1 MVAIKLP
8 DGSSMNM
15 ESGVNGFDIANK
27 ISPNLAKAAL
37 AITVNGKTQDLSTP
51 ITTDATVTIIT
62 GKDKEGLHII
72 RHSCS
77 HVMAEAVKELW
88 KDVQVTIGP
97 AIENGFYYDFA
108 RKEPF
113 TTEDFA
119 KIEEKMH
126 EIVKRDE
133 KVERIVMPRNEA
145 IKFFKDMGEHY
156 KAEIIEDLSEDEVIS
171 LYRQGDFTDLCRGP
185 HVPSTGKIGDAF
197 KLMKVAGAYWR
208 GDASKEMLQRI
219 YATAWADKK
228 DLKAYLEM
236 LEEAEKRDHRKLG
249 KEMDLFH
256 FEPEYA
262 PGAVFWHDK
271 GYKIYRKLIEYMR
284 KRQENNGYIEIA
296 TPRIMDRCLW
306 ETSGHWDKYGAHNY
320 SGKTE
325 DNKQFCVKPMNCP
338 GGLLVYKQGIKSYRD
353 LPLRVAEFGMV
364 NRYEASGSLMGLMRV
379 REFTQ
384 DDAHIFCTLEQME
397 EECVKTIKLILDI
410 YKDFGFNDVKIYLST
425 RPESVYRI
433 GSDEVWDISEKALAN
448 ALEHNGYEYEINPGE
463 GAFYGPKLEFILK
476 DAIGREWQCGTV
488 QMDMNL
494 PQRFD
499 ISYIG
504 EDGEKHQPV
513 MLHRALFGSIERF
526 LGILIENHAGK
537 LPLWLSPEQVV
548 VAPIVSDF
556 DDYAEEVV
564 RKLKAAGIY
573 AKTDLRNE
581 KINYKIREHSVAKIP
596 VIAVVGAKE
605 KENGTVTVRRIGSD
619 KQEVMKLDDFISALT
634 EEAKMPSQDR

>member
-8 DGSSMNM
+8 DGSILEM

-37 AITVNGKTQDLSTP
+37 AITVNGTTQDLSTP

-62 GKDKEGLHII
+62 GRDKEGLHIL

-88 KDVQVTIGP
+88 PDVQVTIGP
-97 AIENGFYYDFA
+97 AIENGFYYDFS

-133 KVERIVMPRNEA
+133 KVERIVMPRDEA
-145 IKFFKDMGEHY
+145 IKFFKNKGEHY
-156 KAEIIEDLSEDEVIS
+156 KAEIIEDLPEGETIS

-185 HVPSTGKIGDAF
+185 HVPSTGKIGNAF
-197 KLMKVAGAYWR
+197 KLTKVAGAYWR
-208 GDASKEMLQRI
+208 GDSTKEMLQRI

-228 DLKAYLEM
+228 DLDAYLLM
-236 LEEAEKRDHRKLG
+236 LEEAAKRDHRKIG

-262 PGAVFWHDK
+262 PGAVLWHDK

-284 KRQENNGYIEIA
+284 NRQENNGYIEIS
-296 TPRIMDRCLW
+296 TPRVMDRILW
-306 ETSGHWDKYGAHNY
+306 ETSGHWEKYGAHNY
-320 SGKTE
+320 SGQTE
-325 DNKQFCVKPMNCP
+325 DKKWFCIKPMNCP

-353 LPLRVAEFGMV
+353 LPLRVAEFGKV

-384 DDAHIFCTLEQME
+384 DDAHIFCTPEQME
-397 EECVKTIKLILDI
+397 EECITTLKLILDI
-410 YKDFGFNDVKIYLST
+410 YKDFGFDEVKIYLST
-425 RPESVYRI
+425 RPEKRI
-433 GSDEVWDISEKALAN
+433 GSDEIWDICEKALAN
-448 ALEHNGYEYEINPGE
+448 ALTSHGYEYEINEGE

-476 DAIGREWQCGTV
+476 DAIGREWQCGTIQV
-488 QMDMNL
+488 DMNL

-548 VAPIVSDF
+548 VCPIVNEF
-556 DDYAEEVV
+556 DDYAEEVTA
-564 RKLKAAGIY
+564 KLKKNGLLARS
-573 AKTDLRNE
+573 DLRNE
-581 KINYKIREHSVAKIP
+581 KITYKIREHSVAKVP

-605 KENGTVTVRRIGSD
+605 KENGTVTVRRLGSD
-619 KQEVMKLDDFISALT
+619 KQEILKLDDFIKNLV
-634 EEAKMPSQDR
+634 EEARMPHQGE